1 MRTAFR
7 LLGILLVGCLSSAY
21 AQSVPGDEVL
31 PGKDKI
37 SKDLI
42 MLRDSVNGTIARLSQ
57 QEVNASDPLRP
68 AYLKMTQDLSK
79 QKIQLE
85 RAIEEVIRRDWSVD
99 LKTKTSQTI
108 DDVRREYKRIQ
119 SELSQEHKPE

>member
-1 MRTAFR
+1 MRKALR
-7 LLGILLVGCLSSAY
+7 LWGILFVACLSSAH
-21 AQSVPGDEVL
+21 AQGVPDDGVP

-37 SKDLI
+37 SKDLV
-42 MLRDSVNGTIARLSQ
+42 MLRDSVNGTIAMLSQ
-57 QEVNASDPLRP
+57 QNVNASDPLRP

-85 RAIEEVIRRDWSVD
+85 RAIEEVVRREWSVD

-119 SELSQEHKPE
+119 SELDQERKPE